1 VLVAAAVR
9 RVTDLLVEIL
19 PLGHLPQHWAVA
31 VAVKV
36 PRQVRRAHLAAA
48 VVLQLRPVVQEF
60 LGKVMRV
67 VQVRLQFTQLE
78 VVVVDQVQ

>member
-19 PLGHLPQHWAVA
+19 PLGHLPQHRAVA

-36 PRQVRRAHLAAA
+36 PRQVLRGLLVVAA
-48 VVLQLRPVVQEF
+48 VRAVQLRVVREF
-60 LGKVMRV
+60 LAKVLRAA
-67 VQVRLQFTQLE
+67 
-78 VVVVDQVQ
+78 